1 VDSGADKPPVSP
13 LHQDTRLINGDNK
26 DVLGSPRTP
35 RTPPTED
42 QKMAMLHDLNDKL
55 VRQVA
60 SLRSD
65 RDSLT
70 KKVSQLEEELTA
82 VSDLPNLISVLQA

>member
-1 VDSGADKPPVSP
+1 
-13 LHQDTRLINGDNK
+13 
-26 DVLGSPRTP
+26 
-35 RTPPTED
+35 
-42 QKMAMLHDLNDKL
+42 MLHDLNDKL